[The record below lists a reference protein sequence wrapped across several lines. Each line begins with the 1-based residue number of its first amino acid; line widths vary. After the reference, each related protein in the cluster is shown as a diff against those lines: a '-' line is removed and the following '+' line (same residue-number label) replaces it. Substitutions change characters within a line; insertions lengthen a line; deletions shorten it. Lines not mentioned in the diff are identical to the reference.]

1 MPNASIMLRERDLFV
16 ASHQFWVLCVGDEP
30 ISELNGMATD
40 RDTNETKMIGSNND
54 LLKVW
59 EYNTDGRE
67 SSLGRYSI
75 SDTGLYQPNQFCTIK
90 LSGDFETII
99 KPRWEC
105 AIQAAKKI
113 NEQQIQYHVVASY
126 RQDAFLN
133 AFNIFMNA
141 NAAVIASDDQ
151 DLSVGNSNSVAR
163 TLGEVMGFD
172 PINISGRLVSGQEK
186 NLLPKEIYPDLYEY
200 SDSFLRNSSI
210 PRNLCCI

>member
-1 MPNASIMLRERDLFV
+1 MPNASIMLRERDLFI
-16 ASHQFWVLCVGDEP
+16 ASHQFWVLCVDDEP
-30 ISELNGMATD
+30 VSELNGMATD
-40 RDTNETKMIGSNND
+40 RNTNETKMIGSNND

-59 EYNTDGRE
+59 EYNIAGLE

-75 SDTGLYQPNQFCTIK
+75 SDTGLYHPNQSFKIT

-99 KPRWEC
+99 KPRWKS

-113 NEQQIQYHVVASY
+113 NEQQIQYNVVASN

-141 NAAVIASDDQ
+141 NSAVIGIDQ

-172 PINISGRLVSGQEK
+172 PINISGRSVSGQEK
-186 NLLPKEIYPDLYEY
+186 NLLPKETYPDLYEY
-200 SDSFLRNSSI
+200 SDHFLRNSSI